1 MTLPELAIA
10 TTQLTDIKAAIA
22 AGNYTALQ
30 EVLLHQSI
38 LLHKMGTDFIQ
49 KSTTVE
55 QLKHKTAFA
64 DLGIRALSQS
74 SKMILAMKTL
84 GSKQVV

>member
-1 MTLPELAIA
+1 MNLPELAIA

-49 KSTTVE
+49 KSATCSG
-55 QLKHKTAFA
+55 A
-64 DLGIRALSQS
+64 R
-74 SKMILAMKTL
+74 
-84 GSKQVV
+84 